1 MNITELTAY
10 VRLLFDN
17 RTDLDAMIAQ
27 SLAGVHRE
35 VQTSLMVPGPRGRL
49 VPRVLDWDCQ
59 MVRNVAAV
67 YVPATGIAV
76 AALVPAGGT
85 LKRVVRLVSVDA
97 SGFNGNLATSDNT
110 VQKVAQKLDDLV
122 TSSGDLADGDT
133 LTTGLT
139 FPVAGLH
146 ILDTNATHDLIIAP
160 GSNLTADRT
169 LSLVTGDADR
179 TLTLT
184 GNITTVGA
192 YNLTLTMSNTTSVT
206 LPTTGTLATLAGVES
221 FTNKTLTSPTLVT
234 PALGTPASG
243 VLTNCT
249 GLPNAS
255 VVGLGSLATASTI
268 NNANWSGTDLAV
280 ANGGPGASSASGAR
294 TALEL
299 GTMATRNVTVS
310 TSAPPGGSDGD
321 LWFVREA

>member
-97 SGFNGNLATSDNT
+97 SGQETP
-110 VQKVAQKLDDLV
+110 VAPAGEHTADLIR
-122 TSSGDLADGDT
+122 SGDVVAGRQVWQYRNGALRIEPTPNAGAGTYRVDLLQILPVPAADGSDWFT
-133 LTTGLT
+133 
-139 FPVAGLH
+139 A
-146 ILDTNATHDLIIAP
+146 
-160 GSNLTADRT
+160 NLWE
-169 LSLVTGDADR
+169 
-179 TLTLT
+179 
-184 GNITTVGA
+184 
-192 YNLTLTMSNTTSVT
+192 
-206 LPTTGTLATLAGVES
+206 PLA
-221 FTNKTLTSPTLVT
+221 K
-234 PALGTPASG
+234 
-243 VLTNCT
+243 
-249 GLPNAS
+249 
-255 VVGLGSLATASTI
+255 ATAARVASDLGEGQRPSRWEDFYVSRVLAWHAD
-268 NNANWSGTDLAV
+268 NNAKLEGGAV
-280 ANGGPGASSASGAR
+280 ALLQPPRAYYNWQRGAQ
-294 TALEL
+294 
-299 GTMATRNVTVS
+299 
-310 TSAPPGGSDGD
+310 
-321 LWFVREA
+321 W